1 MLRIQY
7 KVLERPMSQLTH
19 GTLLTDEDHLDP
31 AEPDVKSKKHH
42 IALTRIQKLICKRML
57 ESKLTKP
64 CFYLEAKADITELMA
79 MRPKLRKA
87 FGARITTNAFY
98 IHALAL
104 AARQYPLT
112 VGSLDGDW
120 VRIAE
125 RLNVGFAVNAPQGL
139 VVPVVKDADKKSLPE
154 IASEESLLTD
164 KARDNKL
171 TLQEIEGETI
181 ALSNL
186 GAYGTD
192 SFIGIVPP
200 PTSTIISVGNV
211 IHTIVPWR
219 GEVTERK
226 IVSVTV
232 AADRRVVDE
241 IYAARFLA
249 YIKER
254 LQDPRREIQSAE

>member
-1 MLRIQY
+1 MTQ
-7 KVLERPMSQLTH
+7 
-19 GTLLTDEDHLDP
+19 GTLIKDSDNAHP
-31 AEPDVKSKKHH
+31 GHPDARSKRHQ
-42 IALTRIQKLICKRML
+42 IPLTRIQKLICKRML
-57 ESKLTKP
+57 ESKRTKP
-64 CFYLEAKADITELMA
+64 CFYLEARADITELMA

-87 FGARITTNAFY
+87 FGVRITTNAFY

-104 AARQYPLT
+104 AAQDYPLT
-112 VGSLDGDW
+112 VGRLDGDC

-139 VVPVVKDADKKSLPE
+139 VVPVVKDADEKTLAE
-154 IASEESLLTD
+154 IAREEALLTD

-171 TLQEIEGETI
+171 TLTEIEGETI

-200 PTSTIISVGNV
+200 PTSTIIAFGNV
-211 IHTIVPWR
+211 IHTIVPR
-219 GEVTERK
+219 DAEMVERK
-226 IVSVTV
+226 IVSLTV

-241 IYAARFLA
+241 IYAARFLGF
-249 YIKER
+249 IKEH
-254 LQDPRREIQSAE
+254 LQSPQELI

>member
-1 MLRIQY
+1 
-7 KVLERPMSQLTH
+7 VLERPMSQLTH
-19 GTLLTDEDHLDP
+19 GTLLEDENHSHL
-31 AEPDVKSKKHH
+31 AERGAKSKKHH
-42 IALTRIQKLICKRML
+42 IPLTRIQKLICRRML

-79 MRPKLRKA
+79 MRPKLRRA
-87 FGARITTNAFY
+87 FGVRVTTNAFY

-112 VGSLDGDW
+112 VGRLDGDCI
-120 VRIAE
+120 RIAE

-139 VVPVVKDADKKSLPE
+139 VVPVVKDADKKPLPE
-154 IASEESLLTD
+154 IAREESLLTD

-171 TLQEIEGETI
+171 TLEEIEGETI

-200 PTSTIISVGNV
+200 PTSTIIAVGNV

-219 GEVTERK
+219 GEITERK
-226 IVSVTV
+226 IVSLTV
-232 AADRRVVDE
+232 AADRRVLDE
-241 IYAARFLA
+241 IYAARFLGC
-249 YIKER
+249 I
-254 LQDPRREIQSAE
+254 REHLKNPHGVINGAK

>member
-1 MLRIQY
+1 
-7 KVLERPMSQLTH
+7 MSQLTH
-19 GTLLTDEDHLDP
+19 GILLKNENRSHP
-31 AEPDVKSKKHH
+31 ANPEAKAKRHYIP
-42 IALTRIQKLICKRML
+42 LTRIQKLICRRML
-57 ESKLTKP
+57 ESKRTKP

-87 FGARITTNAFY
+87 FGVRITTNAFY

-104 AARQYPLT
+104 AAQEYPLT
-112 VGSLDGDW
+112 VGRLDGDHI
-120 VRIAE
+120 RIAE

-139 VVPVVKDADKKSLPE
+139 VVPVVKDADEKSLPE
-154 IASEESLLTD
+154 IAREEKLLTD

-171 TLQEIEGETI
+171 TLVEIEGETI

-200 PTSTIISVGNV
+200 PTSTIVAVGNV
-211 IHTIVPWR
+211 IHTVVPMND
-219 GEVTERK
+219 EMPERK
-226 IVSVTV
+226 IVSLTV

-241 IYAARFLA
+241 IYAARFLGF
-249 YIKER
+249 IR
-254 LQDPRREIQSAE
+254 DHLQNPQELI

>member
-1 MLRIQY
+1 
-7 KVLERPMSQLTH
+7 MSQLTH
-19 GTLLTDEDHLDP
+19 GTLLKNENRSHRGTGVPPSDRGRDARDT
-31 AEPDVKSKKHH
+31 KHH
-42 IALTRIQKLICKRML
+42 IPLTRIQKLICRRML
-57 ESKLTKP
+57 ESKRTKP
-64 CFYLEAKADITELMA
+64 CFYLEAKADVTELMA

-87 FGARITTNAFY
+87 SGVRITTNAFY

-104 AARQYPLT
+104 AAQEYPLT
-112 VGSLDGDW
+112 VGLLDGDCIK
-120 VRIAE
+120 IAE

-139 VVPVVKDADKKSLPE
+139 VVPVVKDADEKALPE
-154 IASEESLLTD
+154 IAREEALLTD

-171 TLQEIEGETI
+171 SLEEIEGETI

-211 IHTIVPWR
+211 IHMVVPMN
-219 GEVTERK
+219 GEMPERK
-226 IVSVTV
+226 IVSLTV

-241 IYAARFLA
+241 IYAARFLGFL
-249 YIKER
+249 KER
-254 LQDPRREIQSAE
+254 LQNPQELIR